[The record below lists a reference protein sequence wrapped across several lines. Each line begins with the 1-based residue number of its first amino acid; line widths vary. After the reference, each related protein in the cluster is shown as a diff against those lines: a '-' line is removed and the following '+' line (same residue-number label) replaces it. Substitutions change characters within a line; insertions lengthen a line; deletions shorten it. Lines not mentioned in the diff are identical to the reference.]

1 MIAKNE
7 YVKIKTSGKEYTL
20 KNWIYDRYL
29 ETYSSNQVNIR
40 GLDGRGYI
48 QNNVDLIG
56 CAIKFDTALENY
68 KNAILTDFDIMIF
81 KKSSVVT
88 GNEKQ
93 VETTYYY
100 NSKQGVEIASYSTL
114 ATEVDLSDYD
124 GRMITAIGFFS
135 ANESGTDL
143 TQDSRPIY
151 ACLDSSNYAMKLDAS
166 RELDISR
173 KDIMISN
180 AYCDGYSYPLHLAPV
195 LKDLVDNTR
204 NYTAKIPVLYSVGFG
219 NMRGEMKQE
228 WIVGTEATINRI
240 NLKSYGIA
248 MKNPIEVPKYP
259 QTNKFPN
266 SSRYPVEPK
275 YLTSIYPKEKGL
287 HPSTRR
293 YPMKAGYN
301 YVIFKYRLY
310 YYDNY
315 GAELIWL
322 DEYYTMSYAHN
333 PKGIFTIKNKIER
346 G

>member
-7 YVKIKTSGKEYTL
+7 YVKINANGKEYTL

-29 ETYSSNQVNIR
+29 DTFSSNQTNIR
-40 GLDGRGYI
+40 GLDTRGYI
-48 QNNVDLIG
+48 ENNVDLIG
-56 CAIKFDTALENY
+56 CAIKFDTALEDY

-81 KKSSVVT
+81 KKSSIVT

-100 NSKQGVEIASYSTL
+100 NSKQGVEIASYDTL
-114 ATEVDLSDYD
+114 STEVDLSDYD
-124 GRMITAIGFFS
+124 GRKITAIGFFS
-135 ANESGTDL
+135 ANKSGTDM
-143 TQDSRPIY
+143 TKDSRPIY
-151 ACLDSSNYAMKLDAS
+151 ACLDTSNYAMRLDAS
-166 RELDISR
+166 RELNISR
-173 KDIMISN
+173 KDIMMSN
-180 AYCDGYSYPLHLAPV
+180 AYCDGYDYPLHLAPV
-195 LKDLVDNTR
+195 LTDFVDNIR
-204 NYTAKIPVLYSVGFG
+204 KYTVKIPVLYSVGFG
-219 NMRGEMKQE
+219 NIKGRMVQE
-228 WIVGTEATINRI
+228 WKIGTEATINRI
-240 NLKSYGIA
+240 NLNSYGVA
-248 MKNPIEVPKYP
+248 MKNPIDVPKYP
-259 QTNKFPN
+259 KTTAFP
-266 SSRYPVEPK
+266 SSTRYPIAPK
-275 YLTSIYPKEKGL
+275 YITSIYPKERWL
-287 HPSTRR
+287 YPSTRR